1 MRRSEWH
8 NARNLEKPAG
18 VLFLIFSISSLFTLR
33 EFLAFAP
40 TLVTNE
46 VSYETPIE
54 FGLFEQMCA
63 GQTITRS
70 RAAVGRTPSALHAV
84 TNSFECQR

>member
-1 MRRSEWH
+1 MAQRPKLGETC
-8 NARNLEKPAG
+8 G
-18 VLFLIFSISSLFTLR
+18 GSISDLLNFFPFYTSRVFG
-33 EFLAFAP
+33 FCPHFG
-40 TLVTNE
+40 NE
-46 VSYETPIE
+46 RGFETPIE

-84 TNSFECQR
+84 TKSFECQR

>member
-1 MRRSEWH
+1 MAQRPKLGETCGGSVSDLVEI
-8 NARNLEKPAG
+8 LK
-18 VLFLIFSISSLFTLR
+18 IFS
-33 EFLAFAP
+33 FLAFLHFASFGFCPP

-46 VSYETPIE
+46 VSRPIE

-70 RAAVGRTPSALHAV
+70 RAAVGLTPSALHAV
-84 TNSFECQR
+84 TKSFECQR